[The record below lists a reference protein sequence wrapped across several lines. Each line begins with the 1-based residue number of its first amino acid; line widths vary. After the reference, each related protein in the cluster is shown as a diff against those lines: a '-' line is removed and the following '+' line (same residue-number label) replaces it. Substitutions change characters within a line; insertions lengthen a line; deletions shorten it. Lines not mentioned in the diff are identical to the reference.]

1 MSNRTVITV
10 SLNQDEKEMFAV
22 AREKVLQDVPKKFR
36 DKYTNSEIMKMVL
49 DSFLVADSQNK
60 VS

>member
-1 MSNRTVITV
+1 MPKRTVITV
-10 SLNQDEKEMFAV
+10 SLNQNEIELFSNAKEI
-22 AREKVLQDVPKKFR
+22 VLQDIPEKFR